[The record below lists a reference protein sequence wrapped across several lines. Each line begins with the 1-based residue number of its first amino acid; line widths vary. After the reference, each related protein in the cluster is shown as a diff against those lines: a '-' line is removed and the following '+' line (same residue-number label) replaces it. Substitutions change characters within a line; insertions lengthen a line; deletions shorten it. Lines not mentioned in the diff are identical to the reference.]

1 MINFKFI
8 FFISILLLLSNCNKI
23 VKDKTTVRNQATN
36 KIEYAKGFEL
46 QEYDGFKKMTI
57 LTSFQ
62 GDATKHE
69 YYLIPKTNTVLDSLK
84 DKNII
89 RVPIERIVVTS
100 TTHIPMLE
108 LLGVENSLV
117 GFPNTTYVSST
128 KTRQLIDDNK
138 IKELGQEQHINTE
151 ILIDLNPELVV
162 GFGVN
167 NTSKVFE
174 TIQTM
179 GIPVIMNSDWLEQTP
194 LGRAEWLRFF
204 GALYDKDS
212 LAFEKFNEIANN
224 YNSIK
229 NRAAKISNKP
239 SVISGSLFQDVW
251 HMPAGESYVAHYLKD
266 AQTNYLWSETKGT
279 GSLPLS
285 LEIVLDKGKKADFW
299 IAPGFYT
306 TKKSILQASEH
317 YTEFKAFRRSTIYT
331 NAAKK
336 GATGGVIYFELATT
350 RPDLVLQDMVKIF
363 HPKIFTAKEMT
374 FYTKVE

>member
-1 MINFKFI
+1 MNFKFI
-8 FFISILLLLSNCNKI
+8 FFISILLLVSNCKEI
-23 VKDKTTVRNQATN
+23 IKDKTIATNQAKN
-36 KIEYAKGFEL
+36 KIEYAKGFKL
-46 QEYDGFKKMTI
+46 QEFDGFKKLTI

-62 GDATKHE
+62 GDTTKHE

-84 DKNII
+84 NKNII

-128 KTRQLIDDNK
+128 KTRQLIDNNLV
-138 IKELGQEQHINTE
+138 KELGQEQHINTE

-174 TIQTM
+174 NIQTM
-179 GIPVIMNSDWLEQTP
+179 GIPVIMNSDWLEKTP
-194 LGRAEWLRFF
+194 LGRAEWLCFF

-212 LAFEKFNEIANN
+212 LASVKFNEIANN
-224 YNSIK
+224 YTTIK
-229 NRAAKISNKP
+229 DRAAKITTKP

-251 HMPAGESYVAHYLKD
+251 YMPAGESYVAHYLKD

-285 LEIVLDKGKKADFW
+285 LEIVLDKGKEADFW

-317 YTEFKAFRRSTIYT
+317 YTQFKAFKQSNMYT

-363 HPKIFTAKEMT
+363 HPEVFTDYDMT
-374 FYTKVE
+374 FYSKVE